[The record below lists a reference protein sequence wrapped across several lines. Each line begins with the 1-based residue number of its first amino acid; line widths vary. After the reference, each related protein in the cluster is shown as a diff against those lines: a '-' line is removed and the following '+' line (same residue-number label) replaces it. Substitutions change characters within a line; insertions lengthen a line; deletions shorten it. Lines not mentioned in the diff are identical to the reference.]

1 MAEHF
6 NSLLDRE
13 TEHEQEKQVQ
23 KEERHNGGTESAC
36 CSVTDLGNSA
46 INRFYF
52 IRN

>member
-6 NSLLDRE
+6 NSLLDRQ
-13 TEHEQEKQVQ
+13 TERQQEKQVQ
-23 KEERHNGGTESAC
+23 KEERHNGRIESAC